1 MSDENNVIP
10 ISRAKK
16 IKKVRIYRRSG
27 RPVNIADEELFMA
40 DWRAFYD
47 KAVARAKLDMMK
59 LQRYLKFGHHMLE
72 RKYDRPVFVKNFD
85 ELRDLQVEVGF
96 PIALGISAET
106 MDLIGIVEDYGGSN

>member
-1 MSDENNVIP
+1 MGDNNVIP
-10 ISRAKK
+10 ISRARK

-47 KAVARAKLDMMK
+47 KATQRAKLDMMK
-59 LQRYLKFGHHMLE
+59 LQRYLRFGHHMLE
-72 RKYDRPVFVKNFD
+72 RKYDKPVYVHNFN
-85 ELRDLQVEVGF
+85 ELRNLQVEVGF

-106 MDLIGIVEDYGGSN
+106 MDLIGVVEDYGGKD